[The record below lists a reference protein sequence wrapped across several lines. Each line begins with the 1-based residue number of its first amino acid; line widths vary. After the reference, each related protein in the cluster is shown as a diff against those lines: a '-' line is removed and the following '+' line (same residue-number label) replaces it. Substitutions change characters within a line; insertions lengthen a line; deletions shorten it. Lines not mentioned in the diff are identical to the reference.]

1 MRKTVARHKTAIA
14 RTELSRPIKLAFL
27 DGILSEDRSLFDYGC
42 GQGDDLRLLG
52 AMGFT
57 CTGWDPVH
65 RPDEPL
71 QRAPVV
77 NLGYVVNVIEK
88 ADERQEV
95 LRRAWRLAE
104 QVLIVSARL
113 TMDSRFH
120 GETLDYADGYLTSRG
135 TFQKL
140 FDQQELR
147 NWIDQNL
154 GVSSVASAP
163 GVFYVFRDDQARS
176 AFVAS
181 RYRRRM
187 AAPRLTKLA
196 ELYNDPRYRRL
207 ATPRLTLSVE
217 LYNEHEDLLQ
227 PLMAFVRERGRLPA
241 DDELENRDVL
251 CDVFGSIRR
260 AFQVIKR
267 VTDTESWDRIAESRT
282 QDLLIYLAL
291 SQFDGRPNFGKLPR
305 ELRRDVKGFYSSYKQ
320 ACQSADEIL
329 FSVGKPGAVTTACQM
344 SEVGKLTPSAL
355 YVHESASASLSPIL
369 RLFEGCAQGYIGRV
383 DGANIVKLH
392 RVEPKVSYLSY
403 PDFETDP
410 HPALDSSMTVHLQTF
425 QVRFRDYSGYRNP
438 SILHRKELFLAADHP
453 LHAKFA
459 RLTRIEESKGLYE
472 DTSRIGTLEGW
483 NQALA
488 SKGLCLRGHRLLRL
502 DSK

>member
-154 GVSSVASAP
+154 GVSSVAAAPP
-163 GVFYVFRDDQARS
+163 GVFYVFRDDQSRS

-181 RYRRRM
+181 RHRRRL

-207 ATPRLTLSVE
+207 ATPRLTRSAE
-217 LYNEHEDLLQ
+217 LYNEHEDILQ

-241 DDELENRDVL
+241 DDELENRHVL

-260 AFQVIKR
+260 AFQVIKQ

-291 SQFDGRPNFGKLPR
+291 SQFDGRPQFRKAAARAATRCERL
-305 ELRRDVKGFYSSYKQ
+305 
-320 ACQSADEIL
+320 
-329 FSVGKPGAVTTACQM
+329 
-344 SEVGKLTPSAL
+344 
-355 YVHESASASLSPIL
+355 
-369 RLFEGCAQGYIGRV
+369 LFELQAGLPIG
-383 DGANIVKLH
+383 
-392 RVEPKVSYLSY
+392 
-403 PDFETDP
+403 
-410 HPALDSSMTVHLQTF
+410 
-425 QVRFRDYSGYRNP
+425 
-438 SILHRKELFLAADHP
+438 
-453 LHAKFA
+453 
-459 RLTRIEESKGLYE
+459 
-472 DTSRIGTLEGW
+472 
-483 NQALA
+483 
-488 SKGLCLRGHRLLRL
+488 
-502 DSK
+502 

>member
-1 MRKTVARHKTAIA
+1 MSSKRR
-14 RTELSRPIKLAFL
+14 
-27 DGILSEDRSLFDYGC
+27 
-42 GQGDDLRLLG
+42 
-52 AMGFT
+52 
-57 CTGWDPVH
+57 
-65 RPDEPL
+65 
-71 QRAPVV
+71 
-77 NLGYVVNVIEK
+77 
-88 ADERQEV
+88 DERQEV

-154 GVSSVASAP
+154 GVSSVAAAP
-163 GVFYVFRDDQARS
+163 GVFYVFRDDQSRS

-181 RYRRRM
+181 RHRRRL
-187 AAPRLTKLA
+187 AAPRLAKLA

-227 PLMAFVRERGRLPA
+227 PLMEFVRERGRLPA

-251 CDVFGSIRR
+251 CDLFGSIRR

-305 ELRRDVKGFYSSYKQ
+305 ELQRDVKGFYFELQ
-320 ACQSADEIL
+320 AGLANRLMKS
-329 FSVGKPGAVTTACQM
+329 FS
-344 SEVGKLTPSAL
+344 PSA
-355 YVHESASASLSPIL
+355 S
-369 RLFEGCAQGYIGRV
+369 R
-383 DGANIVKLH
+383 
-392 RVEPKVSYLSY
+392 EP
-403 PDFETDP
+403 
-410 HPALDSSMTVHLQTF
+410 
-425 QVRFRDYSGYRNP
+425 
-438 SILHRKELFLAADHP
+438 
-453 LHAKFA
+453 
-459 RLTRIEESKGLYE
+459 
-472 DTSRIGTLEGW
+472 
-483 NQALA
+483 
-488 SKGLCLRGHRLLRL
+488 
-502 DSK
+502 

>member
-1 MRKTVARHKTAIA
+1 MREAVARHKTAIT
-14 RTELSRPIKLAFL
+14 RTELSRPIKLAL
-27 DGILSEDRSLFDYGC
+27 SDGILSEDRALFDYGC
-42 GQGDDLRLLG
+42 GQGDDLRLLD

-57 CTGWDPVH
+57 SAGWYPVH

-71 QRAPVV
+71 QSASIV
-77 NLGYVVNVIEK
+77 NLGYVINVIEK
-88 ADERQEV
+88 ADERQDV
-95 LRRAWRLAE
+95 LRQAWCLAE

-113 TMDSRFH
+113 TMDARFH
-120 GETLDYADGYLTSRG
+120 GETLGYADGYLTSHG
-135 TFQKL
+135 TFQKF

-154 GVSSVASAP
+154 GVSSVAAAP

-181 RYRRRM
+181 RYRRRL
-187 AAPRLTKLA
+187 AVPRLTKSA
-196 ELYNDPRYRRL
+196 
-207 ATPRLTLSVE
+207 E

-227 PLMAFVRERGRLPA
+227 PLMAFVGKRGRLPV
-241 DDELENRDVL
+241 DDELKNRDAL
-251 CDVFGSIRR
+251 CDIFGSIRR

-267 VTDTESWDRIAESRT
+267 VTDAESWDRIAGDRA

-291 SQFDGRPNFGKLPR
+291 SHFDGRPNFGQLPR
-305 ELRRDVKGFYSSYKQ
+305 ELQRDVKGFYSSYKK
-320 ACQSADEIL
+320 ACARADEIL
-329 FSVGKPGAVTTACQM
+329 FSIGEPGVVETACQM

-355 YVHESASASLSPIL
+355 YVHKSALASLSPVL

-383 DGANIVKLH
+383 DGANVIKLH
-392 RVEPKVSYLSY
+392 RAEPMVSYLSY
-403 PDFETDP
+403 PDFETNP
-410 HPALDSSMTVHLQTF
+410 HPAIESSMTVHLQTF
-425 QVRFRDYSGYRNP
+425 QLRFRDYSGYRNP
-438 SILHRKELFLAADHP
+438 SILHRKELFLATDHP

-472 DTSRIGTLEGW
+472 NASRIGTLEGW
-483 NQALA
+483 NDVLT
-488 SKGLCLRGHRLLRL
+488 SKGFYLRGHRLLGL